1 MSKGRLKEEN
11 LRILSVTAVRNR
23 AAGLWSAG
31 GKQQTGFH
39 SHTIT
44 GGGVRGII
52 LMNTCTW
59 ASKCDLKLFN
69 CAVLYLNQ

>member
-1 MSKGRLKEEN
+1 MSKGRLKEEK

-31 GKQQTGFH
+31 GFH

-52 LMNTCTW
+52 LMNTRTW
-59 ASKCDLKLFN
+59 ESKCDLKLFN
-69 CAVLYLNQ
+69 CAVLYLTL